1 MPYGSKHAPCGGKLT
16 RLSFAASDPSI
27 STTMT
32 EKLGRGVHRVDDAL
46 LYVRMARVCRYIWY
60 GINLCIYTSRVTLL
74 RSLYI
79 KGEQVESGRL
89 QPLLRAGEQAGVYW

>member
-1 MPYGSKHAPCGGKLT
+1 MWRGAHPLVLCGVRVHLDHYDRK
-16 RLSFAASDPSI
+16 
-27 STTMT
+27 
-32 EKLGRGVHRVDDAL
+32 GRGVHRVDDAL

-79 KGEQVESGRL
+79 KGEQVESGRP
-89 QPLLRAGEQAGVYW
+89 QPLLRAGEQAGVY